1 MRSPT
6 GINTGNKKV
15 PEVMK
20 IQYPSTIQGKVFWI
34 LSDYLTEQDSYCTI
48 NQGINNITYI
58 IPLDEQTYPLI
69 KFKLGWIRYE
79 LLDILLDTTPTTT
92 QEYLN
97 LWDLL
102 QDAESHRK
110 KNW

>member
-1 MRSPT
+1 M
-6 GINTGNKKV
+6 
-15 PEVMK
+15 
-20 IQYPSTIQGKVFWI
+20 
-34 LSDYLTEQDSYCTI
+34 
-48 NQGINNITYI
+48 
-58 IPLDEQTYPLI
+58 I

-110 KNW
+110 KN